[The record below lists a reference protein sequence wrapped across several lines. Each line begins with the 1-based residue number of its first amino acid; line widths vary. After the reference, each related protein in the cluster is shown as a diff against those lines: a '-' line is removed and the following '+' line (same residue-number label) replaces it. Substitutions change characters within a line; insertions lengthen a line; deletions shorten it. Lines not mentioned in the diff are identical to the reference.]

1 MLKVIAM
8 VMINI
13 VITLAFAS
21 AQTVYYNNM
30 PTRSG
35 DIVTYN
41 DRTGAYAGSSYRIGD
56 TVTFNDKNGAYAG
69 SASVLS
75 NGTMS
80 SPLSEHYLDG
90 E

>member
-21 AQTVYYNNM
+21 AQTVYYGNIPNK
-30 PTRSG
+30 SG
-35 DIVTYN
+35 EIVNYS
-41 DRTGAYAGSSYRIGD
+41 DAYGGLAGSSYRFGD
-56 TVTFNDKNGAYAG
+56 IVTFNDKNGAYLG
-69 SASVLS
+69 SARVTNIGPSP
-75 NGTMS
+75 